1 MKTLRDYIRLFIKEK
16 YLTNNT
22 KKINVLLDST
32 KCIEVDTIIVNKN
45 NFSLSCEIEIENL
58 LDLPVTKVRF
68 LCDKKLSKIDLEEIE
83 DVSSGKIQINISPRL
98 KDIGDDFILYFDCML
113 LPKIYTDSFLYKLDI
128 FNPSLYHA
136 LKKHNNT
143 VISYINYNLAIEYI
157 HEHKDELSELYNIY
171 EDSDHVFLE
180 KIYELKNNTGGA
192 GGFEYGMKKA
202 LEYDCDYVWIMDDD
216 AYPRDNCLE
225 RLFHSFMIMKND

>member
-1 MKTLRDYIRLFIKEK
+1 MKTLRDYIILFIKEK

-22 KKINVLLDST
+22 KKIMILLDST

-45 NFSLSCEIEIENL
+45 KNIFSLSCEIENW

-68 LCDKKLSKIDLEEIE
+68 LCNKKLSKIDLEEIE
-83 DVSSGKIQINISPRL
+83 DVSSGKIKINISPCL
-98 KDIGDDFILYFDCML
+98 KDIGDNFILYFDCIL

-128 FNPSLYHA
+128 LNPSLYLA

-143 VISYINYNLAIEYI
+143 IISYINYNLAIEYV
-157 HEHKDELSELYNIY
+157 HEHKDELSELYNIH

-180 KIYELKNNTGGA
+180 KIYEKILELKNNK
-192 GGFEYGMKKA
+192 FVIRN
-202 LEYDCDYVWIMDDD
+202 LDDSSRPC
-216 AYPRDNCLE
+216 YIIKTVSGH
-225 RLFHSFMIMKND
+225 RLKLMSKN

>member
-1 MKTLRDYIRLFIKEK
+1 MKTLRYYIRLFIKEK

-45 NFSLSCEIEIENL
+45 NFSLSCEIENL

-68 LCDKKLSKIDLEEIE
+68 LCNKKLSKIDLEEIE
-83 DVSSGKIQINISPRL
+83 YVSSGKIKINISPRL
-98 KDIGDDFILYFDCML
+98 KDIGDNFILYFDCIT

-128 FNPSLYHA
+128 LNPSLYIV

-143 VISYINYNLAIEYI
+143 IISYINYNLAIEYI
-157 HEHKDELSELYNIY
+157 HEHKYELSELYSIY

-180 KIYELKNNTGGA
+180 KIYEKILELKNSKFVIRNIDDSSRPC
-192 GGFEYGMKKA
+192 YIIKA
-202 LEYDCDYVWIMDDD
+202 VSEHHLK
-216 AYPRDNCLE
+216 
-225 RLFHSFMIMKND
+225 FMSKN

>member
-83 DVSSGKIQINISPRL
+83 DVSSGKIQINISPCL
-98 KDIGDDFILYFDCML
+98 KDIGNDFILYFDCML

-128 FNPSLYHA
+128 LNPSLYRA
-136 LKKHNNT
+136 LKKNNNT
-143 VISYINYNLAIEYI
+143 IISRINYNLAIEYI
-157 HEHKDELSELYNIY
+157 HEHKDELSKSYNIY

-180 KIYELKNNTGGA
+180 KIYEKILELKNNK
-192 GGFEYGMKKA
+192 FIICN
-202 LEYDCDYVWIMDDD
+202 LDDYTRPCYIIKTVSEHH
-216 AYPRDNCLE
+216 LK
-225 RLFHSFMIMKND
+225 FMSKN

>member
-1 MKTLRDYIRLFIKEK
+1 MKTLRDYIILFIKEK

-22 KKINVLLDST
+22 KKIIVLLDS
-32 KCIEVDTIIVNKN
+32 KKRIEVDTIIVNKN
-45 NFSLSCEIEIENL
+45 IFSLSCEIENW

-68 LCDKKLSKIDLEEIE
+68 LCNKKLSKIDLEEIE

-128 FNPSLYHA
+128 FNPSLYQA

-157 HEHKDELSELYNIY
+157 HEHKNELSELYNIY

-180 KIYELKNNTGGA
+180 KIYEKILELKNNK
-192 GGFEYGMKKA
+192 FIIRNLDDSSSPCYIIKA
-202 LEYDCDYVWIMDDD
+202 VSEHHLK
-216 AYPRDNCLE
+216 
-225 RLFHSFMIMKND
+225 FMSKN

>member
-1 MKTLRDYIRLFIKEK
+1 MKTLRDYIILFIKEK

-22 KKINVLLDST
+22 KKIIVLLDSK

-45 NFSLSCEIEIENL
+45 IFSLSCKIENW

-68 LCDKKLSKIDLEEIE
+68 LCNKKLSKIDLEEIE
-83 DVSSGKIQINISPRL
+83 DISSGKIKINISPRL

-128 FNPSLYHA
+128 LNPSLYRA
-136 LKKHNNT
+136 LKKNNNT
-143 VISYINYNLAIEYI
+143 IISRINYNLAIEYI
-157 HEHKDELSELYNIY
+157 HEHKDELSESYNIY

-180 KIYELKNNTGGA
+180 KIYEKILELKNNK
-192 GGFEYGMKKA
+192 FIICNLDDSSRPCYIIKA
-202 LEYDCDYVWIMDDD
+202 VSEHHLK
-216 AYPRDNCLE
+216 
-225 RLFHSFMIMKND
+225 FMSKN

>member
-32 KCIEVDTIIVNKN
+32 KCIEVGTIIVNKN

-58 LDLPVTKVRF
+58 LDLPVTKIRF
-68 LCDKKLSKIDLEEIE
+68 LSHKKLSKINLEEIE
-83 DVSSGKIQINISPRL
+83 DVSSGKIKINISPCL
-98 KDIGDDFILYFDCML
+98 KDIGDNFILYFDCML
-113 LPKIYTDSFLYKLDI
+113 LPKIYTDSFLYKLNI
-128 FNPSLYHA
+128 FDPSLYRA

-143 VISYINYNLAIEYI
+143 IISYVNYNLAIEYVR
-157 HEHKDELSELYNIY
+157 EHKDELSELYNIH

-180 KIYELKNNTGGA
+180 KIYEKILELKNNK
-192 GGFEYGMKKA
+192 FVIRN
-202 LEYDCDYVWIMDDD
+202 LDYSS
-216 AYPRDNCLE
+216 YPCYIIKTASEHHLN
-225 RLFHSFMIMKND
+225 FMSKN

>member
-68 LCDKKLSKIDLEEIE
+68 FCNKKLSKIDLEEIE
-83 DVSSGKIQINISPRL
+83 DASSGKIKINISPRL
-98 KDIGDDFILYFDCML
+98 KDIGDNFILYFDCIM
-113 LPKIYTDSFLYKLDI
+113 LPKIYTDSFLYNLDI
-128 FNPSLYHA
+128 LNPSLYSS

-143 VISYINYNLAIEYI
+143 IISYINYNSAIEYI

-180 KIYELKNNTGGA
+180 KIYEKILELKNNK
-192 GGFEYGMKKA
+192 FVIRNLDDSSRPCYIIKA
-202 LEYDCDYVWIMDDD
+202 VSEHHLK
-216 AYPRDNCLE
+216 
-225 RLFHSFMIMKND
+225 FMSKN

>member
-32 KCIEVDTIIVNKN
+32 KCIEVGTIIVNKN

-58 LDLPVTKVRF
+58 LDLPVTKIRF
-68 LCDKKLSKIDLEEIE
+68 LSHKKLSKIDLEKIE
-83 DVSSGKIQINISPRL
+83 DVSSGKIKINISPCL
-98 KDIGDDFILYFDCML
+98 KDIGDNFILYFDCML
-113 LPKIYTDSFLYKLDI
+113 LPKIYTDSFLYKLNI
-128 FNPSLYHA
+128 FDPSLYRA

-143 VISYINYNLAIEYI
+143 IISYINYNSAIEYI
-157 HEHKDELSELYNIY
+157 HEHKDELSELYNIH

-180 KIYELKNNTGGA
+180 KIYEKILELKNNK
-192 GGFEYGMKKA
+192 FIIRN
-202 LEYDCDYVWIMDDD
+202 LDYSS
-216 AYPRDNCLE
+216 YPCYIIKTASEHHLN
-225 RLFHSFMIMKND
+225 FMSKN

>member
-1 MKTLRDYIRLFIKEK
+1 MKTLRDYMILFIKEK

-45 NFSLSCEIEIENL
+45 NFSLSCEIENL

-83 DVSSGKIQINISPRL
+83 YVSSGKIKINISPRL
-98 KDIGDDFILYFDCML
+98 KDIGDNFILYFDCIT

-128 FNPSLYHA
+128 LNPSLYIV

-143 VISYINYNLAIEYI
+143 IISYINYNLAIEYI

-180 KIYELKNNTGGA
+180 KIYEKILELKNNK
-192 GGFEYGMKKA
+192 FVISNLDDSSRPCYIIKA
-202 LEYDCDYVWIMDDD
+202 VSEHHLKVM
-216 AYPRDNCLE
+216 
-225 RLFHSFMIMKND
+225 SKN

>member
-45 NFSLSCEIEIENL
+45 NFSLSCEIENL

-68 LCDKKLSKIDLEEIE
+68 LCNKKLSKIDLEEIE
-83 DVSSGKIQINISPRL
+83 YVSSGKIKINISPRL
-98 KDIGDDFILYFDCML
+98 KDIGDNFILYFDCIL

-128 FNPSLYHA
+128 LNPSLYRA
-136 LKKHNNT
+136 LKKYNNT
-143 VISYINYNLAIEYI
+143 IISYINYNSAIKYV
-157 HEHKDELSELYNIY
+157 HEHKDELSKLYNIY
-171 EDSDHVFLE
+171 EDSDHIFLE
-180 KIYELKNNTGGA
+180 KIYEKILELKNNK
-192 GGFEYGMKKA
+192 FVIRNLDDSSRPCYIIKA
-202 LEYDCDYVWIMDDD
+202 VSEHHLK
-216 AYPRDNCLE
+216 
-225 RLFHSFMIMKND
+225 FMSKN

>member
-58 LDLPVTKVRF
+58 LDLPVTKIRF
-68 LCDKKLSKIDLEEIE
+68 LSHKKLSKIDLEEIE
-83 DVSSGKIQINISPRL
+83 DVSSGKIKINISPCL
-98 KDIGDDFILYFDCML
+98 KDIGDNFILYFDCML
-113 LPKIYTDSFLYKLDI
+113 LPKIYTDSFLYKLNI
-128 FNPSLYHA
+128 FDPSLYRA

-143 VISYINYNLAIEYI
+143 IISYVNYNLAIEYVR
-157 HEHKDELSELYNIY
+157 EHKDELSELYNIH

-180 KIYELKNNTGGA
+180 KIYEKILELKNNK
-192 GGFEYGMKKA
+192 FVIRN
-202 LEYDCDYVWIMDDD
+202 LDYSS
-216 AYPRDNCLE
+216 YPCYIIKTASEHHLN
-225 RLFHSFMIMKND
+225 FMSKN

>member
-1 MKTLRDYIRLFIKEK
+1 MKTLRDYIILFIKEK

-68 LCDKKLSKIDLEEIE
+68 LCHKKLSKIDLEEIE
-83 DVSSGKIQINISPRL
+83 DVSSGKIKINISPCL
-98 KDIGDDFILYFDCML
+98 KDINDNFILYFDCIL

-128 FNPSLYHA
+128 LNPSLYRA
-136 LKKHNNT
+136 LKKNNNT
-143 VISYINYNLAIEYI
+143 IISRINYNLAIEYI
-157 HEHKDELSELYNIY
+157 HEHKDELSKLYNIY

-180 KIYELKNNTGGA
+180 KIYEKILELKNNK
-192 GGFEYGMKKA
+192 FIICN
-202 LEYDCDYVWIMDDD
+202 LDDYTRPCYIIKTVSEHH
-216 AYPRDNCLE
+216 LK
-225 RLFHSFMIMKND
+225 FMSKN